1 MSVYIFSHVKLMGK
15 QLGRLWVLHLSDIS
29 SCEDIRAA
37 CLVFT
42 ASVGVLDK
50 TGDKDVKSQTGALT
64 PDVRELNLLAALRIT
79 FS

>member
-15 QLGRLWVLHLSDIS
+15 QLGKLWILRLSDAS
-29 SCEDIRAA
+29 SCEDIRAV

-42 ASVGVLDK
+42 ASVGVLDE
-50 TGDKDVKSQTGALT
+50 TGDKDVKSQSGALT
-64 PDVRELNLLAALRIT
+64 PDVTELSLLKALRIT